1 MHPAFFMSAKSAR
14 NCRKAFRWAHIKKS
28 WASGAPKTPTENPA
42 QPPLLRGGCAGGAL
56 LFRCGFPVCPHVCRG
71 RVEVNLQR
79 ITDRASVLFSVRVV
93 GLWFIHTFQRPRIP
107 ITADYCPHML
117 PHVRFP
123 CQEPHPLRAGGACV
137 CWVLPL
143 ALGAGCWVLGAGCW
157 VLGAGAGGWLYPTH
171 CVRAYAAPAGA
182 LHMSPA
188 QAHKPRVVG
197 SCDSQLVVLRF
208 TRNPAE

>member
-79 ITDRASVLFSVRVV
+79 ITDRASVLFF
-93 GLWFIHTFQRPRIP
+93 G
-107 ITADYCPHML
+107 
-117 PHVRFP
+117 
-123 CQEPHPLRAGGACV
+123 AGGGTLVHTHFSKTQNSNYCRLLPSHAPARAVSVPGASPFARRWCV
-137 CWVLPL
+137 CV
-143 ALGAGCWVLGAGCW
+143 LGAAAGLGCWVLGAGCW
-157 VLGAGAGGWLYPTH
+157 VLGAGCW
-171 CVRAYAAPAGA
+171 CWW
-182 LHMSPA
+182 
-188 QAHKPRVVG
+188 
-197 SCDSQLVVLRF
+197 LVVSHTLCKGICRACGCAAYVTCAGSQTPRCRF
-208 TRNPAE
+208 M

>member
-79 ITDRASVLFSVRVV
+79 ITDRASVLFF
-93 GLWFIHTFQRPRIP
+93 G
-107 ITADYCPHML
+107 
-117 PHVRFP
+117 
-123 CQEPHPLRAGGACV
+123 AGGGTLVHTHFSKTQNSNYCRLLPSQAPARAVSVPGSPALCV
-137 CWVLPL
+137 WCCRWCCGR
-143 ALGAGCWVLGAGCW
+143 GAYHGAAAGLGCWVLVLWCWCLRCGAGC
-157 VLGAGAGGWLYPTH
+157 
-171 CVRAYAAPAGA
+171 
-182 LHMSPA
+182 
-188 QAHKPRVVG
+188 
-197 SCDSQLVVLRF
+197 
-208 TRNPAE
+208 